1 MVLHMARKRAQEKG
15 CVWRAV
21 YIESSATGP
30 YAGQEDA
37 QERLLRILTLAEQM
51 GAEISYLQEATVEKG
66 VEAMLEAEKDRI
78 ALLVI
83 GASEREQ
90 RPWRV
95 RPSVARRV
103 IRVAQRYTEVEII
116 PLASEVSGGQ
126 SGWETLRMRLRSVKL
141 LHLLWG
147 LAAVGVA
154 YLASELMRWLLP
166 PALFRINMQNVDLLF
181 MIACAFVAGR
191 YGLLPGLMA
200 SAASFII
207 VDYDFT
213 PSYHNFTFISV
224 TDALNVTIFLFAA
237 LFISIFTSRT
247 RSYAENAFRRENTAQ
262 ALFTLYRIASD
273 SSSRQQALEKLQRK
287 LEGML
292 ETEVAFFLPPALN
305 PVGIAAAFPPDL
317 ALGEADQRALEMC
330 WMETKT
336 TGLASPF
343 HPGGHWR
350 FEPMIAPGGPL
361 GVLGVRPR
369 QKTKLDA
376 WFGRLLTAI
385 ANQTA
390 AVLERIELGRS
401 MEATRIREEREKL
414 RSMLLSS
421 VSHDL
426 KTPLSAIIGSLSVYR
441 SLGERLTQAK
451 QGELIET
458 ALEEAQRLDSFITNI
473 LDMTRLE
480 SGRIELKPEWQDM
493 PTLLQQVSKRL
504 QTRLRHHRLQI
515 HPVPPNLEIY
525 MDVMMT
531 GQVLQNIIDNA
542 CKYTHSGTMIEITC
556 LAQEGRDFLCEVRDH
571 GAGLQPEDMERI
583 FDKYARL
590 QKEDTRVA
598 GTGLGLSICK
608 AIMEMQ
614 GGAITVGNHPEG
626 GAVFTLRLPRWR
638 VAESQKY
645 VA

>member
-1 MVLHMARKRAQEKG
+1 MEKG
-15 CVWRAV
+15 
-21 YIESSATGP
+21 IEA
-30 YAGQEDA
+30 
-37 QERLLRILTLAEQM
+37 L
-51 GAEISYLQEATVEKG
+51 
-66 VEAMLEAEKDRI
+66 LEAEKAHL

-83 GASEREQ
+83 GSSDRESWWP
-90 RPWRV
+90 RL
-95 RPSVARRV
+95 RPSISRRV
-103 IRVAQRYTEVEII
+103 IRIARRYTEVEII
-116 PLASEVSGGQ
+116 PLASETQEVRSWWQRFGAQ
-126 SGWETLRMRLRSVKL
+126 LRNVPLR
-141 LHLLWG
+141 HLVW
-147 LAAVGVA
+147 AVVAVGIA
-154 YLASELMRWLLP
+154 YGGAALLRLSMQ

-191 YGLLPGLMA
+191 FGLIPGLLA
-200 SAASFII
+200 SVLSFII
-207 VDYDFT
+207 VDYDFS
-213 PSYHNFTFISV
+213 PSYHNLEVITV
-224 TDALNVTIFLFAA
+224 TDLLNIAIFLFATF
-237 LFISIFTSRT
+237 FIAIFTSQT

-273 SSSRQQALEKLQRK
+273 SSSRTQALEKLQRR

-292 ETEVAFFLPPALN
+292 ETEVAFFMPPALN
-305 PVGIAAAFPPDL
+305 PTGIAPAFPADL
-317 ALGEADQRALEMC
+317 ALQEADRRALEIC
-330 WMETKT
+330 WVETKT

-343 HPGGHWR
+343 DSGTSWR
-350 FEPMIAPGGPL
+350 FEPMLAPGGPL
-361 GVLGVRPR
+361 GVLGVKPR
-369 QKTKLDA
+369 SNKRLDT

-390 AVLERIELGRS
+390 AVLERIEMGRS

-426 KTPLSAIIGSLSVYR
+426 KTPLSAIIGSLSVWR
-441 SLGERLTQAK
+441 SLGDKLTIAK

-480 SGRIELKPEWQDM
+480 SGRIELKPEWHDM
-493 PTLLQQVSKRL
+493 PTLLQQVSRRL
-504 QTRLRHHRLQI
+504 QSRLRHHQLVM
-515 HPVPPNLEIY
+515 HPSPPHIEIY

-531 GQVLQNIIDNA
+531 GQVLQNLIDNA
-542 CKYTHSGTMIEITC
+542 CKYTPAGTQVEVSCT
-556 LAQEGRDFLCEVRDH
+556 AEEGQGFRCEVRDH
-571 GAGLQPEDMERI
+571 GAGLRPEDMERV

-608 AIMEMQ
+608 AVMEMQ
-614 GGAITVGNHPEG
+614 GGSITAGNHPEG
-626 GAVFTLRLPRWR
+626 GAVFTLLLPRWR
-638 VAESQKY
+638 AAESKKY